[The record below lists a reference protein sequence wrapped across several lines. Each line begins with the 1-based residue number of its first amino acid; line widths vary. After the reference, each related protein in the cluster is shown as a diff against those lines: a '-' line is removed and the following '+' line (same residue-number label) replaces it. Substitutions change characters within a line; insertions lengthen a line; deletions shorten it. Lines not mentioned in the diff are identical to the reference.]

1 MKSPRRRSYLTS
13 IESTAL
19 TDIVFLL
26 LIFFMLT
33 SSFVNQV
40 GVKVDLPD
48 MEKPPVTKI
57 QYPITIAVN
66 ENLQVF
72 LDDELILED
81 DLVNKLTPK
90 LEKHDDKMVVF
101 RPDKNIKVEKL
112 IAVMDLASLAGAKK
126 LVVATKAKAE

>member
-1 MKSPRRRSYLTS
+1 MKSPRRRTYLTS

-48 MEKPPVTKI
+48 MEKPPIAKI
-57 QYPITIAVN
+57 QYPVTVAIN
-66 ENLQVF
+66 DNMQVF
-72 LDDELILED
+72 LDDELILEGE
-81 DLVNKLTPK
+81 LINKLTLK
-90 LEKHDDKMVVF
+90 LEKSDDKMVVF

-126 LVVATKAKAE
+126 LVIATKAKED

>member
-1 MKSPRRRSYLTS
+1 MKSPRRRTYLTS

-48 MEKPPVTKI
+48 MEKPPVEKI
-57 QYPITIAVN
+57 EYPITVAIN
-66 ENLQVF
+66 DNMQVF
-72 LDDELILED
+72 LDDNLILEE
-81 DLVNKLTPK
+81 DLINKLTLK
-90 LEKHDDKMVVF
+90 LEKSGDKMVVF

-112 IAVMDLASLAGAKK
+112 IAVMDLASLAGANK
-126 LVVATKAKAE
+126 LVIATKAKED

>member
-1 MKSPRRRSYLTS
+1 MRSPQRRNYLRS

-26 LIFFMLT
+26 LIFFLLT

-57 QYPITIAVN
+57 QYPITVAIN
-66 ENLQVF
+66 DNLQIF
-72 LDDELILED
+72 LDDDLILEEE
-81 DLVNKLTPK
+81 LIEKLSPK
-90 LEKHDDKMVVF
+90 LEEIEDKMVVF
-101 RPDKNIKVEKL
+101 RPDKNIKVERL
-112 IAVMDLASLAGAKK
+112 IAVMDMASLAGAKK
-126 LVVATKAKAE
+126 LVIATKAKED

>member
-1 MKSPRRRSYLTS
+1 MKSPQRRSYLKS

-48 MEKPPVTKI
+48 MQKPPVNKI
-57 QYPITIAVN
+57 QNPITVAVN
-66 ENLQVF
+66 NNMQVF
-72 LDDELILED
+72 LNDELILEEE
-81 DLVNKLTPK
+81 LVDKLSPM
-90 LEKHDDKMVVF
+90 LVDMDDKMVVF
-101 RPDKNIKVEKL
+101 RPDKSIQVEKL

-126 LVVATKAKAE
+126 LVIATKATED

>member
-1 MKSPRRRSYLTS
+1 MKSTQRRSYLKS

-48 MEKPPVTKI
+48 MQKPPVNKI
-57 QYPITIAVN
+57 QNPITVAVN
-66 ENLQVF
+66 NNMQVF
-72 LDDELILED
+72 LNDELILEEE
-81 DLVNKLTPK
+81 LVDKLSPM
-90 LEKHDDKMVVF
+90 LVDMDDKMVVF
-101 RPDKNIKVEKL
+101 RPDKSIQVEKL

-126 LVVATKAKAE
+126 LVIATKATED

>member
-1 MKSPRRRSYLTS
+1 MKSPRRRTYLTS

-48 MEKPPVTKI
+48 MEKPPIAKI
-57 QYPITIAVN
+57 QYPVTVAIN
-66 ENLQVF
+66 DNMQVF
-72 LDDELILED
+72 LDDELILEGE
-81 DLVNKLTPK
+81 LINKLTLK
-90 LEKHDDKMVVF
+90 LEKSDDQMVVF

-126 LVVATKAKAE
+126 LVIATKAKED

>member
-1 MKSPRRRSYLTS
+1 MKSPRRRTYLTS

-26 LIFFMLT
+26 LIFFLLT

-48 MEKPPVTKI
+48 MEKPPVLQI
-57 QYPITIAVN
+57 QYPITVAIN
-66 ENLQVF
+66 DNMQVF

-90 LEKHDDKMVVF
+90 LEKSEDKMIVF

-126 LVVATKAKAE
+126 LVIATKAKED

>member
-1 MKSPRRRSYLTS
+1 MRSPQRRSYLKS

-26 LIFFMLT
+26 LIFFLLT

-57 QYPITIAVN
+57 QYPITVAIN
-66 ENLQVF
+66 NNLQVF
-72 LDDELILED
+72 LDDELVLEEELTD
-81 DLVNKLTPK
+81 KLVPR
-90 LEKHDDKMVVF
+90 LEEIEDKMVVF
-101 RPDKNIKVEKL
+101 RPDKNIKVERL
-112 IAVMDLASLAGAKK
+112 IAVMDMASLAGAKK
-126 LVVATKAKAE
+126 LVIATKAKED